1 MALIKTPDGGFYVDD
16 TQISVDYVKN
26 SISVIGG
33 GSGGGSGP
41 DGDYITTDGGMFNA
55 DATLTGTD
63 ELTIE
68 VPDAGESA
76 TVGITPQ
83 GVTLV
88 HNTNDSADAR
98 IRVIQN
104 SIEILANGTTV
115 QLNGT
120 GVNFGGGTIT
130 NVSSIGGTSAREIG
144 FENTLDMNNHQIKAV
159 SDPTEAQD
167 VATKNYVD
175 SNFATQASISDFI
188 TISDI
193 PDASASAKGL
203 VNQGVAVANSSGATD
218 TTLETVV
225 NNLLASLRNAGIIAS
240 S

>member
-55 DATLTGTD
+55 DATSTGTD

-130 NVSSIGGTSAREIG
+130 NVSSIGGTSAGEIG

-175 SNFATQASISDFI
+175 NRTNNATTSVRGVVLQAIGVTDATSTDDII
-188 TISDI
+188 TQFN
-193 PDASASAKGL
+193 A
-203 VNQGVAVANSSGATD
+203 
-218 TTLETVV
+218 
-225 NNLLASLRNAGIIAS
+225 LLASLRTSGVLQDNT
-240 S
+240 